1 MATATERLA
10 AAMASLPFA
19 QLPQE
24 WEGGSPLNIP
34 GLSSATGEED
44 PWDELVT
51 AHVPGLTGE
60 EVRFAVT
67 ADGRT
72 ISDGDAPA
80 DALEAFGRAV
90 ARQVDAPF
98 WAIAVP
104 DEGDEW
110 TAAATAAEILE
121 LPDAAGDEIEASRV
135 GGGLTIR
142 VDGEE
147 SDARV
152 AVVDALLD
160 RQGGDAVVVAHR
172 FAGPV
177 WVAEVFS
184 L

>member
-10 AAMASLPFA
+10 AAMTSLPFA

-24 WEGGSPLNIP
+24 WEGGSRLNIP
-34 GLSSATGEED
+34 GLTSVTRDD
-44 PWDELVT
+44 PWDALVT
-51 AHVPGLTGE
+51 AHAPGLAGE
-60 EVRFAVT
+60 EIRFAVT
-67 ADGRT
+67 RDGRT
-72 ISDGDAPA
+72 ISGGEAPA
-80 DALEAFGRAV
+80 DAVAALGRAV
-90 ARQVDAPF
+90 ARQLEPPF

-121 LPDAAGDEIEASRV
+121 LRDAAGDEIEASRV
-135 GGGLTIR
+135 GGGVNVR

-147 SDARV
+147 SDAQV
-152 AVVDALLD
+152 PEVDALLE

>member
-1 MATATERLA
+1 MATASDRLA
-10 AAMASLPFA
+10 AAIAALPFA

-24 WEGGSPLNIP
+24 WEGGSRLNIP
-34 GLSSATGEED
+34 GLSSVTRDD
-44 PWDELVT
+44 PWDALVT
-51 AHVPGLTGE
+51 AHAPGLSGE

-72 ISDGDAPA
+72 IAGGDAPPEA
-80 DALEAFGRAV
+80 VAALGRAV
-90 ARQVDAPF
+90 ARQLDAPF

-110 TAAATAAEILE
+110 SVAATGAEILD
-121 LPDAAGDEIEASRV
+121 LPDATGEEIEASRV
-135 GGGLTIR
+135 GAEVTCR
-142 VDGEE
+142 VDGVE
-147 SDARV
+147 SGAQLP
-152 AVVDALLD
+152 AIDALLD
-160 RQGGDAVVVAHR
+160 RQGGDGVVVAHR